1 MLTARVFWQVIIMC
15 IASVFGT
22 ITLIG
27 FTADLFNDLSSK
39 IGYDAPSETKSA

>member
-27 FTADLFNDLSSK
+27 FTKSDCVEMVSASLMFLS
-39 IGYDAPSETKSA
+39 YF